1 MKDYY
6 MDHAA
11 TTPLSKD
18 ALEAMMPYLTTDYG
32 NASTVYS
39 YGQRAKAAV
48 ERSRRT
54 IAATIGAKPS
64 EIYFTSGGTESDN
77 WALIGACEAGREQIA
92 KAHRSVENELHG
104 KDSMQLRS
112 SDQTEAL
119 QPQASPTAVD
129 LESQSICNALMK
141 CGHIITDAIEH
152 HAILNTCAYLEKRG
166 FDVTYLPVD
175 REGHVNPDAVMAAI
189 RPDTMLVSIMV
200 ANNEIGT
207 IEPIAEIGARLQK
220 HAEETGQRI
229 LFHTDA
235 VQAYAHIPLD
245 VDELKVDLM
254 SASSHKLNGPKGVGF
269 LYLRRGVKLPSFL
282 HGGEQERGR
291 RAGTENV
298 AGIVGFARAAELACG
313 ANPQPRAASSGMA
326 CETNSQPRTSS
337 SATACETNPQTMTA
351 SSRVDTAITS
361 TAGAHAAASSL
372 DRMAQRIAQ
381 ESAIRDHLIQRLLD
395 EIPYTSLNGDPTHR
409 LPNNVNVCFKYVEG
423 ETLLLLL
430 NEKHIYASAGSAC
443 ASGSLEPS
451 HVLRAIGVAHEDAYG
466 SLRLT
471 IGPETTIAD
480 VDEVVDLMKSIIAQL
495 REQSPLYQAISAHP
509 ST

>member
-11 TTPLSKD
+11 TTPLSKE
-18 ALEAMMPYLTTDYG
+18 ALEAMMPYLTTEYG
-32 NASTVYS
+32 NASTVYT
-39 YGQRAKAAV
+39 YGQRAKAAI

-54 IAATIGAKPS
+54 IAITIGAKPS

-77 WALIGACEAGREQIA
+77 WALISTCEAGREQLS
-92 KAHRSVENELHG
+92 K
-104 KDSMQLRS
+104 
-112 SDQTEAL
+112 TL
-119 QPQASPTAVD
+119 QPQATAAAVD
-129 LESQSICNALMK
+129 QKYRCSSKASMK
-141 CGHIITDAIEH
+141 CGHIITDSIEH
-152 HAILNTCAYLEKRG
+152 PAILNTMQYLEQQG
-166 FDVTYLPVD
+166 FEVTYLPVD
-175 REGHVNPDAVMAAI
+175 ENGKIRLSDLEAAI
-189 RPDTMLVSIMV
+189 RPDTLLVSIMV

-207 IEPIAEIGARLQK
+207 LEPIAEIGARLQK
-220 HAEETGQRI
+220 HAAETGQRI

-269 LYLRRGVKLPSFL
+269 LYVRRGVKLPSFL

-313 ANPQPRAASSGMA
+313 VN
-326 CETNSQPRTSS
+326 T
-337 SATACETNPQTMTA
+337 
-351 SSRVDTAITS
+351 
-361 TAGAHAAASSL
+361 
-372 DRMAQRIAQ
+372 Q
-381 ESAIRDHLIQRLLD
+381 ESAVRDHLIKRLLD
-395 EIPYTSLNGDPTHR
+395 EIPYTRLNGDPTHR
-409 LPNNVNVCFKYVEG
+409 LPNNVNVCFKYIEG
-423 ETLLLLL
+423 ETLLLFL

-451 HVLRAIGVAHEDAYG
+451 HVLTAIGIPHEDAYG

-471 IGPETTIAD
+471 IGPEMTLED
-480 VDEVVDLMKSIIAQL
+480 VDEVVDLMKPIIACL

-509 ST
+509 S

>member
-11 TTPLSKD
+11 TTPLSKE
-18 ALEAMMPYLTTDYG
+18 ALEAMMPYLTTEYG
-32 NASTVYS
+32 NASTVYT
-39 YGQRAKAAV
+39 YGQRAKAAI

-77 WALIGACEAGREQIA
+77 WALISTCEAGREQLS
-92 KAHRSVENELHG
+92 K
-104 KDSMQLRS
+104 
-112 SDQTEAL
+112 TL
-119 QPQASPTAVD
+119 QPQDTAAAGDQEYRCSSKAS
-129 LESQSICNALMK
+129 MK
-141 CGHIITDAIEH
+141 YGHIITDQIEH

-166 FDVTYLPVD
+166 LDVTYLPVD
-175 REGHVNPDAVMAAI
+175 HEGHVDPDAVMAAI
-189 RPDTMLVSIMV
+189 RPDTLLVSIMV

-207 IEPIAEIGARLQK
+207 LEPVAEIGARLQK
-220 HAEETGQRI
+220 HAAETGQRI

-235 VQAYAHIPLD
+235 VQAYAHIPLN

-254 SASSHKLNGPKGVGF
+254 SASSHKLSGPKGVGF
-269 LYLRRGVKLPSFL
+269 LYVRRGVKLPSFL

-313 ANPQPRAASSGMA
+313 VNPQPV
-326 CETNSQPRTSS
+326 SS
-337 SATACETNPQTMTA
+337 S
-351 SSRVDTAITS
+351 SSTDTAATS
-361 TAGAHAAASSL
+361 TAGAHAAESSL
-372 DRMAQRIAQ
+372 VPMAQRIAQ
-381 ESAIRDHLIQRLLD
+381 ESAVRDHLIKRLLD
-395 EIPYTSLNGDPTHR
+395 EIPYTSLNGDATHR
-409 LPNNVNVCFKYVEG
+409 LPNNVNVCFKYIEG

-430 NEKHIYASAGSAC
+430 SEKHIYASAGSAC

-451 HVLRAIGVAHEDAYG
+451 HVLTAIGIPHEDAYG

-471 IGPETTIAD
+471 IGPETTLED
-480 VDEVVDLMKSIIAQL
+480 VDEVVDLMKPIIAHL
-495 REQSPLYQAISAHP
+495 REQSPQYRNRFITS
-509 ST
+509 

>member
-11 TTPLSKD
+11 TTPLSKE
-18 ALEAMMPYLTTDYG
+18 ALEAMMPYLTTEYG
-32 NASTVYS
+32 NASTVYT
-39 YGQRAKAAV
+39 YGQRAKAAI

-54 IAATIGAKPS
+54 IATTIGAKPS

-77 WALIGACEAGREQIA
+77 WALIGAAEAGREQL
-92 KAHRSVENELHG
+92 SNTL
-104 KDSMQLRS
+104 S
-112 SDQTEAL
+112 SNSQTKIL
-119 QPQASPTAVD
+119 QPQDSAAAVD
-129 LESQSICNALMK
+129 QEYRCSSKASMK
-141 CGHIITDAIEH
+141 CGHIITDQIEH
-152 HAILNTCAYLEKRG
+152 HAILHTCAYLEKRG

-175 REGHVNPDAVMAAI
+175 HEGHVDPDAVMAAI
-189 RPDTMLVSIMV
+189 RPDTLLVSIMV

-207 IEPIAEIGARLQK
+207 LEPIAEIGARLQK
-220 HAEETGQRI
+220 HAAETGQRI

-269 LYLRRGVKLPSFL
+269 LYVRRGVKLPSFL

-313 ANPQPRAASSGMA
+313 VN
-326 CETNSQPRTSS
+326 T
-337 SATACETNPQTMTA
+337 
-351 SSRVDTAITS
+351 
-361 TAGAHAAASSL
+361 
-372 DRMAQRIAQ
+372 Q
-381 ESAIRDHLIQRLLD
+381 ESAVRDHLIKRLLV

-409 LPNNVNVCFKYVEG
+409 LPNNVNVCFKYIEG

-451 HVLRAIGVAHEDAYG
+451 HVLTAIGIPHEDAYG

-480 VDEVVDLMKSIIAQL
+480 VDEVVDLMKPIIACL

-509 ST
+509 S

>member
-11 TTPLSKD
+11 TTPLSKE
-18 ALEAMMPYLTTDYG
+18 ALEAMMPYLTTEYG
-32 NASTVYS
+32 NASTVYT
-39 YGQRAKAAV
+39 YGQRAKAAI

-54 IAATIGAKPS
+54 IATTIGAKPS

-77 WALIGACEAGREQIA
+77 WALISTCEAGREQLS
-92 KAHRSVENELHG
+92 K
-104 KDSMQLRS
+104 
-112 SDQTEAL
+112 TL
-119 QPQASPTAVD
+119 QPQATAAAVD
-129 LESQSICNALMK
+129 QKYRCSSKASMK
-141 CGHIITDAIEH
+141 CGHIITDQIEH
-152 HAILNTCAYLEKRG
+152 HAILHTCAYLEKRG

-175 REGHVNPDAVMAAI
+175 HEGHVDPDAVMAAI
-189 RPDTMLVSIMV
+189 RPDTLLVSIMV

-207 IEPIAEIGARLQK
+207 LEPIAEIGARLQK
-220 HAEETGQRI
+220 HAAETGQRI

-269 LYLRRGVKLPSFL
+269 LYVRRGVKLPSFL
-282 HGGEQERGR
+282 NGGEQERGR

-313 ANPQPRAASSGMA
+313 VN
-326 CETNSQPRTSS
+326 T
-337 SATACETNPQTMTA
+337 
-351 SSRVDTAITS
+351 
-361 TAGAHAAASSL
+361 
-372 DRMAQRIAQ
+372 Q
-381 ESAIRDHLIQRLLD
+381 ESAVRDHLIKRLLD

-409 LPNNVNVCFKYVEG
+409 LPNNVNVCFKYIEG

-451 HVLRAIGVAHEDAYG
+451 HVLTAIGIAHEDAYG

-471 IGPETTIAD
+471 IGPETTLED
-480 VDEVVDLMKSIIAQL
+480 VDEVVDLMKPIIACL

-509 ST
+509 S

>member
-11 TTPLSKD
+11 TTPLSKE
-18 ALEAMMPYLTTDYG
+18 ALEAMMPYLTTEYG
-32 NASTVYS
+32 NASTVYT
-39 YGQRAKAAV
+39 YGQRAKAAI

-77 WALIGACEAGREQIA
+77 WALIGAAEAGREQLS
-92 KAHRSVENELHG
+92 KTL
-104 KDSMQLRS
+104 S
-112 SDQTEAL
+112 SNSQTKIL
-119 QPQASPTAVD
+119 QPQDSAAAVD
-129 LESQSICNALMK
+129 QNYRCSSKASMRV
-141 CGHIITDAIEH
+141 GHIITDTIEH
-152 HAILNTCAYLEKRG
+152 HAILHTCAYLEKRG

-175 REGHVNPDAVMAAI
+175 HEGHVDPDAVMAAI
-189 RPDTMLVSIMV
+189 RPDTLLVSIMV

-220 HAEETGQRI
+220 HAAETGQRI

-269 LYLRRGVKLPSFL
+269 LYVRRGVKLPSFL

-313 ANPQPRAASSGMA
+313 VN
-326 CETNSQPRTSS
+326 T
-337 SATACETNPQTMTA
+337 
-351 SSRVDTAITS
+351 
-361 TAGAHAAASSL
+361 
-372 DRMAQRIAQ
+372 Q
-381 ESAIRDHLIQRLLD
+381 ESAVRDHLIKRLLV

-409 LPNNVNVCFKYVEG
+409 LPNNVNVCFKYIEG

-451 HVLRAIGVAHEDAYG
+451 HVLTAIGIAHEDAYG

-471 IGPETTIAD
+471 IGPETTLED
-480 VDEVVDLMKSIIAQL
+480 VDEVVDLMKPIIACL

-509 ST
+509 S

>member
-18 ALEAMMPYLTTDYG
+18 ALEAMMPYLTTEYG
-32 NASTVYS
+32 NASTVYT
-39 YGQRAKAAV
+39 YGQRTKAAV

-77 WALIGACEAGREQIA
+77 WALIGAAEAGREQLS
-92 KAHRSVENELHG
+92 KTL
-104 KDSMQLRS
+104 S
-112 SDQTEAL
+112 SHSQTKIL
-119 QPQASPTAVD
+119 QPQDSAAAVD
-129 LESQSICNALMK
+129 QNYRCSSKASMRV
-141 CGHIITDAIEH
+141 GHIITDTIEH
-152 HAILNTCAYLEKRG
+152 HAILHTCAYLEKRG

-175 REGHVNPDAVMAAI
+175 HEGHVDPDAVMAAI
-189 RPDTMLVSIMV
+189 RPDTLLVSIMV

-207 IEPIAEIGARLQK
+207 LEPIAEIGARLQN
-220 HAEETGQRI
+220 HAAETGQRI

-269 LYLRRGVKLPSFL
+269 LYVRRGVKLPSFL

-313 ANPQPRAASSGMA
+313 VNTQVPALTCGVKPQPM
-326 CETNSQPRTSS
+326 
-337 SATACETNPQTMTA
+337 
-351 SSRVDTAITS
+351 TS
-361 TAGAHAAASSL
+361 TSDTDTDTTSTTSAHAAASSI

-381 ESAIRDHLIQRLLD
+381 ESAVRDHLIKRLLD

-409 LPNNVNVCFKYVEG
+409 LPNNVNVCFKYIEG

-451 HVLRAIGVAHEDAYG
+451 HVLTAIGIPHEDAYG

-480 VDEVVDLMKSIIAQL
+480 VDEVVDLMKPIIACL

-509 ST
+509 S

>member
-1 MKDYY
+1 
-6 MDHAA
+6 
-11 TTPLSKD
+11 
-18 ALEAMMPYLTTDYG
+18 MPYLTTEYG
-32 NASTVYS
+32 NASTVYT
-39 YGQRAKAAV
+39 YGQRAKAAI

-54 IAATIGAKPS
+54 IATTIGAKPS

-77 WALIGACEAGREQIA
+77 WALISTCEAGREQLS
-92 KAHRSVENELHG
+92 K
-104 KDSMQLRS
+104 
-112 SDQTEAL
+112 TL
-119 QPQASPTAVD
+119 QPQATAAAVD
-129 LESQSICNALMK
+129 QKYRCSSKASMK
-141 CGHIITDAIEH
+141 CGHIITDQIEH
-152 HAILNTCAYLEKRG
+152 HAILHTCAYLEKRG

-175 REGHVNPDAVMAAI
+175 HEGHVDPDAVMAAI
-189 RPDTMLVSIMV
+189 RPDTLLVSIMV

-207 IEPIAEIGARLQK
+207 LEPIAEIGARLQN
-220 HAEETGQRI
+220 HAAETGQRI

-269 LYLRRGVKLPSFL
+269 LYVRRGVKLPSFL

-313 ANPQPRAASSGMA
+313 VN
-326 CETNSQPRTSS
+326 T
-337 SATACETNPQTMTA
+337 
-351 SSRVDTAITS
+351 
-361 TAGAHAAASSL
+361 
-372 DRMAQRIAQ
+372 Q
-381 ESAIRDHLIQRLLD
+381 ESAVRDHLIKRLLD

-409 LPNNVNVCFKYVEG
+409 LPNNVNVCFKYIEG

-451 HVLRAIGVAHEDAYG
+451 HVLTAIGIPHEDAYG

-480 VDEVVDLMKSIIAQL
+480 VDDVVDLMKPIIAQL

-509 ST
+509 S

>member
-11 TTPLSKD
+11 TTPLSKE
-18 ALEAMMPYLTTDYG
+18 ALEAMMPYLTTEYG
-32 NASTVYS
+32 NASTVYT
-39 YGQRAKAAV
+39 YGQRAKAAI

-54 IAATIGAKPS
+54 IATTIGAKPS

-77 WALIGACEAGREQIA
+77 WALISTCEAGREQLS
-92 KAHRSVENELHG
+92 K
-104 KDSMQLRS
+104 
-112 SDQTEAL
+112 TL
-119 QPQASPTAVD
+119 QPQATAAAVD
-129 LESQSICNALMK
+129 QKYRCSSKALMK
-141 CGHIITDAIEH
+141 CGHIITDQIEH
-152 HAILNTCAYLEKRG
+152 HAILHTCAYLEKRG

-175 REGHVNPDAVMAAI
+175 HEGHVDPDAVMAAI
-189 RPDTMLVSIMV
+189 RPDTLLVSIMV

-207 IEPIAEIGARLQK
+207 LEPIAEIGARLQK
-220 HAEETGQRI
+220 HAAETGQRI

-269 LYLRRGVKLPSFL
+269 LYVRRGVKLPSFL
-282 HGGEQERGR
+282 NGGEQERGR

-313 ANPQPRAASSGMA
+313 VN
-326 CETNSQPRTSS
+326 T
-337 SATACETNPQTMTA
+337 
-351 SSRVDTAITS
+351 
-361 TAGAHAAASSL
+361 
-372 DRMAQRIAQ
+372 Q
-381 ESAIRDHLIQRLLD
+381 ESAVRDHLIKRLLD

-409 LPNNVNVCFKYVEG
+409 LPNNVNVCFKYIEG

-451 HVLRAIGVAHEDAYG
+451 HVLTAIGIAHEDAYG

-471 IGPETTIAD
+471 IGPETTLED
-480 VDEVVDLMKSIIAQL
+480 VDEVVDLMKPIIACL

-509 ST
+509 S

>member
-48 ERSRRT
+48 ERSRRA

-77 WALIGACEAGREQIA
+77 WALIGAAEAGREQLHQIIKTHA
-92 KAHRSVENELHG
+92 DRALISSAMSSTVET
-104 KDSMQLRS
+104 S
-112 SDQTEAL
+112 SPQTVISK
-119 QPQASPTAVD
+119 SP
-129 LESQSICNALMK
+129 
-141 CGHIITDAIEH
+141 CGHIITDQIEH

-175 REGHVNPDAVMAAI
+175 REGHVDPDAVMAAI
-189 RPDTMLVSIMV
+189 RPDTLLVSIMV

-245 VDELKVDLM
+245 VDELRVDLM
-254 SASSHKLNGPKGVGF
+254 SASSHKLNGPKGIGF
-269 LYLRRGVKLPSFL
+269 LYVRRGVKLPSFL

-313 ANPQPRAASSGMA
+313 TDPQPIASISDADTAATSTARATELACSTNLQPMSPSSG
-326 CETNSQPRTSS
+326 TG
-337 SATACETNPQTMTA
+337 TAVP
-351 SSRVDTAITS
+351 S
-361 TAGAHAAASSL
+361 TAGAPSVESYL

-381 ESAIRDHLIQRLLD
+381 ESAVRDHLIQRLLD

-409 LPNNVNVCFKYVEG
+409 LPNNVNVCFKYIEG

-480 VDEVVDLMKSIIAQL
+480 VDEVVDLMKPIIAQL
-495 REQSPLYQAISAHP
+495 REQSPLYP
-509 ST
+509 SSK

>member
-32 NASTVYS
+32 NASTVYT

-77 WALIGACEAGREQIA
+77 WALIGAAEAGKR
-92 KAHRSVENELHG
+92 
-104 KDSMQLRS
+104 
-112 SDQTEAL
+112 
-119 QPQASPTAVD
+119 
-129 LESQSICNALMK
+129 
-141 CGHIITDAIEH
+141 GHIITDSIEH

-175 REGHVNPDAVMAAI
+175 REGHVDPDAVMAAI
-189 RPDTMLVSIMV
+189 RPDTLLVSIMV

-254 SASSHKLNGPKGVGF
+254 SASSHKLSGPKGVGF

-313 ANPQPRAASSGMA
+313 ANPQPMSSSSG
-326 CETNSQPRTSS
+326 T
-337 SATACETNPQTMTA
+337 
-351 SSRVDTAITS
+351 DTAVTS
-361 TAGAHAAASSL
+361 TAGAHAAESSL
-372 DRMAQRIAQ
+372 APMAQRIAQ
-381 ESAIRDHLIQRLLD
+381 ESVVRDHLIRRLLD

-409 LPNNVNVCFKYVEG
+409 LPNNVNVCFKYIEG

-480 VDEVVDLMKSIIAQL
+480 VNEVVDLMKPIIAQL
-495 REQSPLYQAISAHP
+495 RDQSPLYQAISAHP

>member
-11 TTPLSKD
+11 TTPLSKE
-18 ALEAMMPYLTTDYG
+18 ALEAMMPYLTTYYG
-32 NASTVYS
+32 NASTVYT
-39 YGQRAKAAV
+39 YGQRAKAAI
-48 ERSRRT
+48 ERSRRA

-77 WALIGACEAGREQIA
+77 WALISTCEAGREHLS
-92 KAHRSVENELHG
+92 K
-104 KDSMQLRS
+104 
-112 SDQTEAL
+112 TL
-119 QPQASPTAVD
+119 QPQDTAAAVD
-129 LESQSICNALMK
+129 QEYRCSSKASMK
-141 CGHIITDAIEH
+141 CGHIITDQIEH

-175 REGHVNPDAVMAAI
+175 HEGHVDPDAVMAAI
-189 RPDTMLVSIMV
+189 RPDTLLVSIMV

-207 IEPIAEIGARLQK
+207 LEPIVEIGARLQK
-220 HAEETGQRI
+220 HAAETGQRI

-254 SASSHKLNGPKGVGF
+254 SASSHKLSGPKGVGF
-269 LYLRRGVKLPSFL
+269 LYVRRGVKLPSFL

-313 ANPQPRAASSGMA
+313 ANTQPMSS
-326 CETNSQPRTSS
+326 
-337 SATACETNPQTMTA
+337 TAGT
-351 SSRVDTAITS
+351 DTAATS
-361 TAGAHAAASSL
+361 TAGAHAAVSSI

-381 ESAIRDHLIQRLLD
+381 ESAVRDHLIQRLLD
-395 EIPYTSLNGDPTHR
+395 EIPYTSLNGDPTKR
-409 LPNNVNVCFKYVEG
+409 LPNNVNVCFKYIEG

-430 NEKHIYASAGSAC
+430 SEKHIYASAGSAC
-443 ASGSLEPS
+443 ASGSLAPS
-451 HVLRAIGVAHEDAYG
+451 HVLTAIGIPHEDAYG

-480 VDEVVDLMKSIIAQL
+480 VDEVVGLMKPIIAHL
-495 REQSPLYQAISAHP
+495 REQSPLYQKCVSIL
-509 ST
+509 

>member
-11 TTPLSKD
+11 TTPLSKY

-32 NASTVYS
+32 NASTVYT

-77 WALIGACEAGREQIA
+77 WALIGAAEAGREQLHQIA
-92 KAHRSVENELHG
+92 QAHADRALISSTMSSTVET
-104 KDSMQLRS
+104 S
-112 SDQTEAL
+112 SPQTVIL
-119 QPQASPTAVD
+119 KSP
-129 LESQSICNALMK
+129 

-152 HAILNTCAYLEKRG
+152 HAVLNTCAYLEKRG

-175 REGHVNPDAVMAAI
+175 HEGHVDPDAVMAAI
-189 RPDTMLVSIMV
+189 RPDTLLVSIMV

-282 HGGEQERGR
+282 NGGEQERGR

-298 AGIVGFARAAELACG
+298 AGIVGFARAAELACDV
-313 ANPQPRAASSGMA
+313 NPQPMSPSSG
-326 CETNSQPRTSS
+326 T
-337 SATACETNPQTMTA
+337 
-351 SSRVDTAITS
+351 DTDANS
-361 TAGAHAAASSL
+361 TAVAHAPESSI

-381 ESAIRDHLIQRLLD
+381 ETAVRDHLIQHLLD

-409 LPNNVNVCFKYVEG
+409 LSNNVNVCFKYVEG

-471 IGPETTIAD
+471 IGPETTLED
-480 VDEVVDLMKSIIAQL
+480 VDEVVDLMKPIIAHL
-495 REQSPLYQAISAHP
+495 REQSPLYKNQSAIS
-509 ST
+509 S

>member
-11 TTPLSKD
+11 TTPLSKE
-18 ALEAMMPYLTTDYG
+18 ALEAMMPYLTTEYG
-32 NASTVYS
+32 NASTVYT
-39 YGQRAKAAV
+39 YGQRAKAAI

-64 EIYFTSGGTESDN
+64 EIHFTSGGTESDN
-77 WALIGACEAGREQIA
+77 WALISTCEAGREQLS
-92 KAHRSVENELHG
+92 K
-104 KDSMQLRS
+104 
-112 SDQTEAL
+112 TL
-119 QPQASPTAVD
+119 QPQDTAAAVD
-129 LESQSICNALMK
+129 QEYRCSSKASMK
-141 CGHIITDAIEH
+141 CGHIITDQIEH
-152 HAILNTCAYLEKRG
+152 HAILHTCAYLEKRG

-175 REGHVNPDAVMAAI
+175 HEGHVDPDAVMAAI
-189 RPDTMLVSIMV
+189 RPDTLLVSIMV

-207 IEPIAEIGARLQK
+207 LEPIAEIGARLQK
-220 HAEETGQRI
+220 HAAETGQRI

-254 SASSHKLNGPKGVGF
+254 SASSHKLSGPKGVGF
-269 LYLRRGVKLPSFL
+269 LYVRRGVKLPSFL

-313 ANPQPRAASSGMA
+313 VNPQPV
-326 CETNSQPRTSS
+326 SS
-337 SATACETNPQTMTA
+337 S
-351 SSRVDTAITS
+351 SSTDTAATS
-361 TAGAHAAASSL
+361 TAGAHAAESSL
-372 DRMAQRIAQ
+372 VPMAQRIAQ
-381 ESAIRDHLIQRLLD
+381 ESAVRDHLIKRLLD
-395 EIPYTSLNGDPTHR
+395 EIPYTSLNGDATHR
-409 LPNNVNVCFKYVEG
+409 LPNNVNVCFKYIEG

-430 NEKHIYASAGSAC
+430 SEKHIYASAGSAC

-451 HVLRAIGVAHEDAYG
+451 HVLTAIGIPHEDAYG

-471 IGPETTIAD
+471 IGPETTLED
-480 VDEVVDLMKSIIAQL
+480 VDEVVDLMKPIIAHL
-495 REQSPLYQAISAHP
+495 REPSPQYRNRFITS
-509 ST
+509 

>member
-11 TTPLSKD
+11 TTPLSKE
-18 ALEAMMPYLTTDYG
+18 ALEAMMPYLTTEYG
-32 NASTVYS
+32 NASTVYT
-39 YGQRAKAAV
+39 YGQRAKAAI

-54 IAATIGAKPS
+54 IATTIGAKPS

-77 WALIGACEAGREQIA
+77 WALISTCEAGREQLS
-92 KAHRSVENELHG
+92 K
-104 KDSMQLRS
+104 
-112 SDQTEAL
+112 TL
-119 QPQASPTAVD
+119 QPQATAAAVD
-129 LESQSICNALMK
+129 QKYRCSSKALMK
-141 CGHIITDAIEH
+141 CGHIITDQIEH
-152 HAILNTCAYLEKRG
+152 HAILHTCAYLEKRG

-175 REGHVNPDAVMAAI
+175 HEGHVDPDAVMAAI
-189 RPDTMLVSIMV
+189 RPDTLLVSIMV

-207 IEPIAEIGARLQK
+207 LEPIAEIGARLQN
-220 HAEETGQRI
+220 HAAETGQRI

-269 LYLRRGVKLPSFL
+269 LYVRRGVKLPSFL

-313 ANPQPRAASSGMA
+313 VN
-326 CETNSQPRTSS
+326 T
-337 SATACETNPQTMTA
+337 
-351 SSRVDTAITS
+351 
-361 TAGAHAAASSL
+361 
-372 DRMAQRIAQ
+372 Q
-381 ESAIRDHLIQRLLD
+381 ESAVRDHLIKRLLD

-409 LPNNVNVCFKYVEG
+409 LPNNVNVCFKYIEG

-451 HVLRAIGVAHEDAYG
+451 HVLTAIGIPHEDAYG

-471 IGPETTIAD
+471 IGPEMTLED
-480 VDEVVDLMKSIIAQL
+480 VDEVVDLMKPIIACL

-509 ST
+509 S

>member
-18 ALEAMMPYLTTDYG
+18 ALESMMPYLTTDYG
-32 NASTVYS
+32 NASTVYT

-77 WALIGACEAGREQIA
+77 WALIGTAEAG
-92 KAHRSVENELHG
+92 LH
-104 KDSMQLRS
+104 
-112 SDQTEAL
+112 
-119 QPQASPTAVD
+119 
-129 LESQSICNALMK
+129 
-141 CGHIITDAIEH
+141 GHIITDQIEH
-152 HAILNTCAYLEKRG
+152 HAVLNTCAYLEKRG

-175 REGHVNPDAVMAAI
+175 QEGHVDSEAVMAAI
-189 RPDTMLVSIMV
+189 RPDTLLVSIMV

-235 VQAYAHIPLD
+235 VQAYAHIPLN

-313 ANPQPRAASSGMA
+313 TNPQPM
-326 CETNSQPRTSS
+326 NST
-337 SATACETNPQTMTA
+337 TGT
-351 SSRVDTAITS
+351 DTAATS
-361 TAGAHAAASSL
+361 KGGVQAAESSL
-372 DRMAQRIAQ
+372 DRMVQRIAQ
-381 ESAIRDHLIQRLLD
+381 ETAVRDHLIQRLLD

-409 LPNNVNVCFKYVEG
+409 LPNNVNVCFKYIEG

-451 HVLRAIGVAHEDAYG
+451 HVLTAIGIPHEDAYG

-480 VDEVVDLMKSIIAQL
+480 VDEVVDLMKPIIAQL
-495 REQSPLYQAISAHP
+495 REQSPMYKNQSAIS
-509 ST
+509 S

>member
-11 TTPLSKD
+11 TTPLSKE
-18 ALEAMMPYLTTDYG
+18 ALEAMMPYLTTEYG
-32 NASTVYS
+32 NASTVYT
-39 YGQRAKAAV
+39 YGQRAKAAI

-77 WALIGACEAGREQIA
+77 WALISTCEAGREQLS
-92 KAHRSVENELHG
+92 K
-104 KDSMQLRS
+104 
-112 SDQTEAL
+112 TL
-119 QPQASPTAVD
+119 QPQDTAAAVD
-129 LESQSICNALMK
+129 QEYRCNSKASMK
-141 CGHIITDAIEH
+141 CGHIITDQIEH
-152 HAILNTCAYLEKRG
+152 HAILHTCAYLEKRS

-175 REGHVNPDAVMAAI
+175 HEGHVDPDAVMAAI
-189 RPDTMLVSIMV
+189 RPDTLLVSIMV

-207 IEPIAEIGARLQK
+207 LEPIAEIGARLQK

-254 SASSHKLNGPKGVGF
+254 SASSHKLSGPKGIGF
-269 LYLRRGVKLPSFL
+269 LYVRRGVKLPSFL

-313 ANPQPRAASSGMA
+313 VNTQVPAPTCGANPQPM
-326 CETNSQPRTSS
+326 TSTS
-337 SATACETNPQTMTA
+337 
-351 SSRVDTAITS
+351 DTDTDTTS
-361 TAGAHAAASSL
+361 TAGAHAAESSL
-372 DRMAQRIAQ
+372 VPMAQRIAH
-381 ESAIRDHLIQRLLD
+381 ESAVRDHLIKRLLD

-409 LPNNVNVCFKYVEG
+409 LPNNVNVCFKYIEG

-451 HVLRAIGVAHEDAYG
+451 HVLTAIGIPHEDAYG

-471 IGPETTIAD
+471 IGPETTLED
-480 VDEVVDLMKSIIAQL
+480 VDEVVDLMKPIIAHL
-495 REQSPLYQAISAHP
+495 RETSPQYRNRFITS
-509 ST
+509 

>member
-11 TTPLSKD
+11 TTPLSKA
-18 ALEAMMPYLTTDYG
+18 ALEAMMQYLTTDYG

-54 IAATIGAKPS
+54 IAATIGAKPF

-77 WALIGACEAGREQIA
+77 WALIGAAEAGREQLHQITQTHADRALIA
-92 KAHRSVENELHG
+92 SAMSSTVET
-104 KDSMQLRS
+104 S
-112 SDQTEAL
+112 SPQTVISK
-119 QPQASPTAVD
+119 SP
-129 LESQSICNALMK
+129 
-141 CGHIITDAIEH
+141 CGHIITDTIEH
-152 HAILNTCAYLEKRG
+152 HAVLNTCAYLEKRG

-175 REGHVNPDAVMAAI
+175 HEGHVDPDAVMAAI
-189 RPDTMLVSIMV
+189 RPDTLLVSIMV

-269 LYLRRGVKLPSFL
+269 LYVRRGVKLPSFL

-313 ANPQPRAASSGMA
+313 VLDTRIPS
-326 CETNSQPRTSS
+326 ET
-337 SATACETNPQTMTA
+337 
-351 SSRVDTAITS
+351 
-361 TAGAHAAASSL
+361 
-372 DRMAQRIAQ
+372 
-381 ESAIRDHLIQRLLD
+381 AIRDHLIQRLLD
-395 EIPYTSLNGDPTHR
+395 EIPYTSLNGNPTHR
-409 LPNNVNVCFKYVEG
+409 LPNNVNVCFKYIEG

-451 HVLRAIGVAHEDAYG
+451 HVLHAIGVAHEDAYG

-480 VDEVVDLMKSIIAQL
+480 VDEVVDLMKPIIAQL

-509 ST
+509 S

>member
-18 ALEAMMPYLTTDYG
+18 ALEAMMPYLTTEYG
-32 NASTVYS
+32 NASTVYT

-77 WALIGACEAGREQIA
+77 WALIGAAEAGREQLSKTLSPNSQTKI
-92 KAHRSVENELHG
+92 LQTQ
-104 KDSMQLRS
+104 DS
-112 SDQTEAL
+112 A
-119 QPQASPTAVD
+119 AAVD
-129 LESQSICNALMK
+129 QNYRCSSKASMRV
-141 CGHIITDAIEH
+141 GHIITDTIEH
-152 HAILNTCAYLEKRG
+152 HAVLNTCAYLEKRG

-175 REGHVNPDAVMAAI
+175 HEGHVDPDAVMAAI
-189 RPDTMLVSIMV
+189 RPDTLLVSIMV

-245 VDELKVDLM
+245 VEELKVDLM

-282 HGGEQERGR
+282 HGGEQERGH

-313 ANPQPRAASSGMA
+313 VNTQVPALTCGVKPQPM
-326 CETNSQPRTSS
+326 TSTS
-337 SATACETNPQTMTA
+337 DT
-351 SSRVDTAITS
+351 DTAATS
-361 TAGAHAAASSL
+361 TAGAHAAASSI

-381 ESAIRDHLIQRLLD
+381 ESAVRDHLIKRLLD

-409 LPNNVNVCFKYVEG
+409 LPNNVNVCFKYIEG

-451 HVLRAIGVAHEDAYG
+451 HVLTAIGIAHEDAYG

-480 VDEVVDLMKSIIAQL
+480 VDEVVDLMKPIIAQL

-509 ST
+509 S

>member
-11 TTPLSKD
+11 TTPLSKE
-18 ALEAMMPYLTTDYG
+18 ALEAMMPYLTTEYG
-32 NASTVYS
+32 NASTVYT
-39 YGQRAKAAV
+39 YGQRAKAAI

-54 IAATIGAKPS
+54 IATTIGAKPS

-77 WALIGACEAGREQIA
+77 WALISTCEAGREQLS
-92 KAHRSVENELHG
+92 K
-104 KDSMQLRS
+104 
-112 SDQTEAL
+112 TL
-119 QPQASPTAVD
+119 QPQATATAVD
-129 LESQSICNALMK
+129 QKYRCSSKALMK
-141 CGHIITDAIEH
+141 CGHIITDQIEH
-152 HAILNTCAYLEKRG
+152 HAILHTCAYLEKRG

-175 REGHVNPDAVMAAI
+175 HEGHVDPDAVMAAT
-189 RPDTMLVSIMV
+189 RPDTLLVSIMV

-207 IEPIAEIGARLQK
+207 LEPIAEIGARLQK
-220 HAEETGQRI
+220 HAAETGQRI

-269 LYLRRGVKLPSFL
+269 LYVRRGVKLPSFL

-313 ANPQPRAASSGMA
+313 VN
-326 CETNSQPRTSS
+326 T
-337 SATACETNPQTMTA
+337 
-351 SSRVDTAITS
+351 
-361 TAGAHAAASSL
+361 
-372 DRMAQRIAQ
+372 Q
-381 ESAIRDHLIQRLLD
+381 ESAVRDHLIKRLLN

-409 LPNNVNVCFKYVEG
+409 LPNNVNVCFKYIEG

-451 HVLRAIGVAHEDAYG
+451 HVLTAIGIAHEDAYG

-471 IGPETTIAD
+471 IGPETTLED
-480 VDEVVDLMKSIIAQL
+480 VDEVVDLMKPIIACL

-509 ST
+509 S

>member
-11 TTPLSKD
+11 TTPLSKE
-18 ALEAMMPYLTTDYG
+18 ALEAMMPYLTTEYG
-32 NASTVYS
+32 NASTVYT
-39 YGQRAKAAV
+39 YGQRAKAAI
-48 ERSRRT
+48 ERSRST
-54 IAATIGAKPS
+54 IATTIGAKPS

-77 WALIGACEAGREQIA
+77 WALISTCEAGREQLS
-92 KAHRSVENELHG
+92 K
-104 KDSMQLRS
+104 
-112 SDQTEAL
+112 TL
-119 QPQASPTAVD
+119 QPQATAAAVD
-129 LESQSICNALMK
+129 QKYRCSSKASMK
-141 CGHIITDAIEH
+141 CGHIITDQIEH
-152 HAILNTCAYLEKRG
+152 HAILHTCAYLEKRG

-175 REGHVNPDAVMAAI
+175 HEGHVDPDAVMAAI
-189 RPDTMLVSIMV
+189 RPDTLLVSIMV

-207 IEPIAEIGARLQK
+207 LEPIAEIGARLQN
-220 HAEETGQRI
+220 HAAETGQRI

-269 LYLRRGVKLPSFL
+269 LYVRRGVKLPSFL

-313 ANPQPRAASSGMA
+313 VN
-326 CETNSQPRTSS
+326 T
-337 SATACETNPQTMTA
+337 
-351 SSRVDTAITS
+351 
-361 TAGAHAAASSL
+361 
-372 DRMAQRIAQ
+372 Q
-381 ESAIRDHLIQRLLD
+381 ESAVRDHLIKRLLV

-409 LPNNVNVCFKYVEG
+409 LPNNVNVCFKYIEG

-451 HVLRAIGVAHEDAYG
+451 HVLTAIGIPHEDAYG

-471 IGPETTIAD
+471 IGPETTLED
-480 VDEVVDLMKSIIAQL
+480 VDEVVDLMKPIIACL

-509 ST
+509 S

>member
-11 TTPLSKD
+11 TTPLSKE
-18 ALEAMMPYLTTDYG
+18 ALEAMMPYLTTEYG
-32 NASTVYS
+32 NASTVYT
-39 YGQRAKAAV
+39 YGQRAKAAI

-54 IAATIGAKPS
+54 IATTIGAKPS

-77 WALIGACEAGREQIA
+77 WALISTCEAGREQLS
-92 KAHRSVENELHG
+92 K
-104 KDSMQLRS
+104 
-112 SDQTEAL
+112 TL
-119 QPQASPTAVD
+119 QPQATAAAVD
-129 LESQSICNALMK
+129 QKYRCSSKASMK
-141 CGHIITDAIEH
+141 CGHIITDQIEH
-152 HAILNTCAYLEKRG
+152 HAILHTCAYLEKRG

-175 REGHVNPDAVMAAI
+175 HEGHVDPDAVMAAI
-189 RPDTMLVSIMV
+189 RPDTLLVSIMV

-207 IEPIAEIGARLQK
+207 LEPIAEIGARLQK
-220 HAEETGQRI
+220 HAAETGQRI

-269 LYLRRGVKLPSFL
+269 LYVRRGVKLPSFL

-313 ANPQPRAASSGMA
+313 VN
-326 CETNSQPRTSS
+326 T
-337 SATACETNPQTMTA
+337 
-351 SSRVDTAITS
+351 
-361 TAGAHAAASSL
+361 
-372 DRMAQRIAQ
+372 Q
-381 ESAIRDHLIQRLLD
+381 ESAVRDHLIKRLLD

-409 LPNNVNVCFKYVEG
+409 LPNNVNVCFKYIEG

-451 HVLRAIGVAHEDAYG
+451 HVLTAIGIPHEDAYG

-471 IGPETTIAD
+471 IGPEMTLED
-480 VDEVVDLMKSIIAQL
+480 VDEVVDLMKPIIAHL
-495 REQSPLYQAISAHP
+495 RETSPQYRNRFITS
-509 ST
+509 

>member
-18 ALEAMMPYLTTDYG
+18 ALEAMMPYLTTEYG
-32 NASTVYS
+32 NASTVYT
-39 YGQRAKAAV
+39 YGQRTKAAV

-77 WALIGACEAGREQIA
+77 WALIGAAEAGREQLS
-92 KAHRSVENELHG
+92 KTL
-104 KDSMQLRS
+104 S
-112 SDQTEAL
+112 SHSQTKIL
-119 QPQASPTAVD
+119 QPQDSAAAVD
-129 LESQSICNALMK
+129 QNYRCSSKASMRV
-141 CGHIITDAIEH
+141 GHIITDTIEH
-152 HAILNTCAYLEKRG
+152 HAILHTCAYLEKRG

-175 REGHVNPDAVMAAI
+175 HEGHVDPDAVMAAI
-189 RPDTMLVSIMV
+189 RPDTLLVSIMV

-207 IEPIAEIGARLQK
+207 LEPIAEIGARLQK
-220 HAEETGQRI
+220 HAAETGQRI

-254 SASSHKLNGPKGVGF
+254 SASSHKLSGPKGVGF

-313 ANPQPRAASSGMA
+313 VNTQVPALTCGVKPQPM
-326 CETNSQPRTSS
+326 
-337 SATACETNPQTMTA
+337 
-351 SSRVDTAITS
+351 TS
-361 TAGAHAAASSL
+361 TSDTDTDTTSTTSAHAAASSI

-381 ESAIRDHLIQRLLD
+381 ESAVRDHLIKRLLD

-409 LPNNVNVCFKYVEG
+409 LPNNVNVCFKYIEG

-451 HVLRAIGVAHEDAYG
+451 HVLTAIGIAHEDAYG

-471 IGPETTIAD
+471 IGPETTLED
-480 VDEVVDLMKSIIAQL
+480 VDEVVDLMKPIIACL

-509 ST
+509 S

>member
-11 TTPLSKD
+11 TTPLSKE
-18 ALEAMMPYLTTDYG
+18 ALEAMMPYLTTEYG
-32 NASTVYS
+32 NASTVYT
-39 YGQRAKAAV
+39 YGQRAKAAI
-48 ERSRRT
+48 ERSRRA

-77 WALIGACEAGREQIA
+77 WALISTCEAGREQLS
-92 KAHRSVENELHG
+92 K
-104 KDSMQLRS
+104 
-112 SDQTEAL
+112 TL
-119 QPQASPTAVD
+119 QPQDTAAAVD
-129 LESQSICNALMK
+129 QEYRCSSKASMK
-141 CGHIITDAIEH
+141 CGHIITDQIEH

-175 REGHVNPDAVMAAI
+175 HEGHVDPDAVMAAI
-189 RPDTMLVSIMV
+189 RPDTLLVSIMV

-207 IEPIAEIGARLQK
+207 LEPIVEIGARLQK
-220 HAEETGQRI
+220 HAAETGQRI

-254 SASSHKLNGPKGVGF
+254 SASSHKLSGPKGVGF

-282 HGGEQERGR
+282 HGGEQERGH

-313 ANPQPRAASSGMA
+313 VN
-326 CETNSQPRTSS
+326 T
-337 SATACETNPQTMTA
+337 
-351 SSRVDTAITS
+351 
-361 TAGAHAAASSL
+361 
-372 DRMAQRIAQ
+372 Q
-381 ESAIRDHLIQRLLD
+381 ESAVRDHLIKRLLD

-409 LPNNVNVCFKYVEG
+409 LPNNVNVCFKYIEG

-451 HVLRAIGVAHEDAYG
+451 HVLTAIGIPHEDAYG

-480 VDEVVDLMKSIIAQL
+480 VDEVVDLMKPIIAHL
-495 REQSPLYQAISAHP
+495 RETSPQYRNRFITS
-509 ST
+509 

>member
-11 TTPLSKD
+11 TTPLSKE
-18 ALEAMMPYLTTDYG
+18 ALEAMMPYLTTEYG
-32 NASTVYS
+32 NASTVYT
-39 YGQRAKAAV
+39 YGQRAKAAI

-54 IAATIGAKPS
+54 IATTIGAKPS

-77 WALIGACEAGREQIA
+77 WALISTCEAGREQLS
-92 KAHRSVENELHG
+92 K
-104 KDSMQLRS
+104 
-112 SDQTEAL
+112 TL
-119 QPQASPTAVD
+119 QPQATAAAVD
-129 LESQSICNALMK
+129 QKYRCSSKASMK
-141 CGHIITDAIEH
+141 CGHIITDQIEH
-152 HAILNTCAYLEKRG
+152 HAILHTCAYLEKRG

-175 REGHVNPDAVMAAI
+175 HEGHVDPDAVMAAI
-189 RPDTMLVSIMV
+189 RPDTLLVSIMV

-207 IEPIAEIGARLQK
+207 LEPIAEIGARLQK
-220 HAEETGQRI
+220 HAAETGQRI

-269 LYLRRGVKLPSFL
+269 LYVRRGVKLPSFL

-298 AGIVGFARAAELACG
+298 AGIVCFARAAELACG
-313 ANPQPRAASSGMA
+313 VN
-326 CETNSQPRTSS
+326 T
-337 SATACETNPQTMTA
+337 
-351 SSRVDTAITS
+351 
-361 TAGAHAAASSL
+361 
-372 DRMAQRIAQ
+372 Q
-381 ESAIRDHLIQRLLD
+381 ESAVRDHLIQRLLD

-409 LPNNVNVCFKYVEG
+409 LPNNVNVCFKYIEG

-451 HVLRAIGVAHEDAYG
+451 HVLTAIGIPHEDAYG

-480 VDEVVDLMKSIIAQL
+480 VDDVVDLMKPIIAQL

-509 ST
+509 S

>member
-1 MKDYY
+1 

-11 TTPLSKD
+11 TTPLSKE
-18 ALEAMMPYLTTDYG
+18 ALEAMMPYLTTEYG
-32 NASTVYS
+32 NASTVYT
-39 YGQRAKAAV
+39 YGQRAKAAI

-54 IAATIGAKPS
+54 IATTIGAKPS

-77 WALIGACEAGREQIA
+77 WALIGAAEAGREQL
-92 KAHRSVENELHG
+92 SNTL
-104 KDSMQLRS
+104 S
-112 SDQTEAL
+112 SNSQTKIL
-119 QPQASPTAVD
+119 QPQATAAAVD
-129 LESQSICNALMK
+129 QKYRCSSKASMK
-141 CGHIITDAIEH
+141 CGHIITDQIEH
-152 HAILNTCAYLEKRG
+152 HAILHTCAYLEKRG

-175 REGHVNPDAVMAAI
+175 HEGHVDPDAVMAAI
-189 RPDTMLVSIMV
+189 RPDTLLVSIMV

-207 IEPIAEIGARLQK
+207 LEPIAEIGARLQK
-220 HAEETGQRI
+220 HAAETGQRI

-269 LYLRRGVKLPSFL
+269 LYVRRGVKLPSFL

-313 ANPQPRAASSGMA
+313 VN
-326 CETNSQPRTSS
+326 T
-337 SATACETNPQTMTA
+337 
-351 SSRVDTAITS
+351 
-361 TAGAHAAASSL
+361 
-372 DRMAQRIAQ
+372 Q
-381 ESAIRDHLIQRLLD
+381 ESAVRDHLIKRLLD

-409 LPNNVNVCFKYVEG
+409 LPNNVNVCFKYIEG

-451 HVLRAIGVAHEDAYG
+451 HVLTAIGIAHEDAYG

-480 VDEVVDLMKSIIAQL
+480 VDEVVDLMKPIIACL

-509 ST
+509 S

>member
-18 ALEAMMPYLTTDYG
+18 ALDAMMPYLTTDYG

-77 WALIGACEAGREQIA
+77 WALIGAAEAGREQLHQIIKTHA
-92 KAHRSVENELHG
+92 DRALISSAMSSTVET
-104 KDSMQLRS
+104 S
-112 SDQTEAL
+112 SPQTVISK
-119 QPQASPTAVD
+119 SP
-129 LESQSICNALMK
+129 
-141 CGHIITDAIEH
+141 CGHIITDQIEH

-175 REGHVNPDAVMAAI
+175 REGHVDPDAVMAAI
-189 RPDTMLVSIMV
+189 RPDTLLVSIMV

-245 VDELKVDLM
+245 VDELRVDLM
-254 SASSHKLNGPKGVGF
+254 SASSHKLNGPKGIGF
-269 LYLRRGVKLPSFL
+269 LYVRRGVKLPSFL
-282 HGGEQERGR
+282 HGGEQERVR

-298 AGIVGFARAAELACG
+298 AGIIGFARAAELACG
-313 ANPQPRAASSGMA
+313 TDPQPIASIADADTAATSTARATELACSTNLQPMSPSSG
-326 CETNSQPRTSS
+326 TG
-337 SATACETNPQTMTA
+337 TAVP
-351 SSRVDTAITS
+351 S
-361 TAGAHAAASSL
+361 TAGAPSVESYL

-381 ESAIRDHLIQRLLD
+381 ESAVRDHLIQRLLD

-409 LPNNVNVCFKYVEG
+409 LPNNVNVCFKYIEG

-480 VDEVVDLMKSIIAQL
+480 VDEVVDLMKPIIAQL
-495 REQSPLYQAISAHP
+495 REQSPLYP
-509 ST
+509 SSK

>member
-77 WALIGACEAGREQIA
+77 WALIGAAEAGKR
-92 KAHRSVENELHG
+92 
-104 KDSMQLRS
+104 
-112 SDQTEAL
+112 
-119 QPQASPTAVD
+119 
-129 LESQSICNALMK
+129 
-141 CGHIITDAIEH
+141 GHIITDTIEH
-152 HAILNTCAYLEKRG
+152 HAVLNTCTYLEKRG

-175 REGHVNPDAVMAAI
+175 QEGHVDPDAMMAAI
-189 RPDTMLVSIMV
+189 RPDTLLVSIMV

-254 SASSHKLNGPKGVGF
+254 STSSHKLNGPKGVGF
-269 LYLRRGVKLPSFL
+269 LYVRRGVKLPSFL

-298 AGIVGFARAAELACG
+298 AGIVGFTRAAELACG
-313 ANPQPRAASSGMA
+313 ANPQPMSPSSG
-326 CETNSQPRTSS
+326 TDTTS
-337 SATACETNPQTMTA
+337 
-351 SSRVDTAITS
+351 IS
-361 TAGAHAAASSL
+361 TAGAHAAESSL

-381 ESAIRDHLIQRLLD
+381 ETTVRDHLIQRLLD
-395 EIPYTSLNGDPTHR
+395 EIPYTSLNGDPAHR
-409 LPNNVNVCFKYVEG
+409 LPNNVNVCFKYIEG

-451 HVLRAIGVAHEDAYG
+451 HVLRAIGIAHEDAYG

-471 IGPETTIAD
+471 IGPETTLED
-480 VDEVVDLMKSIIAQL
+480 VDEVVDLMKPIIAHL
-495 REQSPLYQAISAHP
+495 RENSPQYRDLFITS
-509 ST
+509 

>member
-77 WALIGACEAGREQIA
+77 WALIGAAEAG
-92 KAHRSVENELHG
+92 KH
-104 KDSMQLRS
+104 
-112 SDQTEAL
+112 
-119 QPQASPTAVD
+119 
-129 LESQSICNALMK
+129 
-141 CGHIITDAIEH
+141 GHIITDTIEH

-175 REGHVNPDAVMAAI
+175 HEGHVNPDAVMAAI
-189 RPDTMLVSIMV
+189 RPDTLLVSIMV

-220 HAEETGQRI
+220 HAEETSQRI

-269 LYLRRGVKLPSFL
+269 LYVRRGVKLPSFL

-313 ANPQPRAASSGMA
+313 ANPQPMSPSSG
-326 CETNSQPRTSS
+326 T
-337 SATACETNPQTMTA
+337 
-351 SSRVDTAITS
+351 DTAATS
-361 TAGAHAAASSL
+361 TAAAQAAESPL
-372 DRMAQRIAQ
+372 GRMAQRIAQ
-381 ESAIRDHLIQRLLD
+381 ETTVRDHLIQRLLG

-409 LPNNVNVCFKYVEG
+409 LPNNVNVCFKYIEG

-480 VDEVVDLMKSIIAQL
+480 VDEVVDLMKPIIAQL
-495 REQSPLYQAISAHP
+495 REQSPLYP
-509 ST
+509 SSK

>member
-11 TTPLSKD
+11 TTPLSKE
-18 ALEAMMPYLTTDYG
+18 ALEAMMPYLTTEYG
-32 NASTVYS
+32 NASTVYT
-39 YGQRAKAAV
+39 YGQRAKAAI

-54 IAATIGAKPS
+54 IATTIGAKPS

-77 WALIGACEAGREQIA
+77 WALISTCEAGREQLS
-92 KAHRSVENELHG
+92 K
-104 KDSMQLRS
+104 
-112 SDQTEAL
+112 TL
-119 QPQASPTAVD
+119 QPQDTAAAIDQEYRCSSKAS
-129 LESQSICNALMK
+129 MK
-141 CGHIITDAIEH
+141 CGHIITDQIEH

-175 REGHVNPDAVMAAI
+175 HEGHVDPDAVMASI
-189 RPDTMLVSIMV
+189 RPDTLLVSIML

-207 IEPIAEIGARLQK
+207 LEPVAEIGARLQK

-254 SASSHKLNGPKGVGF
+254 SASSHKLSGPKGVGF
-269 LYLRRGVKLPSFL
+269 LYVRRGVKLPSFL

-298 AGIVGFARAAELACG
+298 AGIVGFARAA
-313 ANPQPRAASSGMA
+313 ASS
-326 CETNSQPRTSS
+326 
-337 SATACETNPQTMTA
+337 
-351 SSRVDTAITS
+351 I
-361 TAGAHAAASSL
+361 
-372 DRMAQRIAQ
+372 DRMAQRIAE
-381 ESAIRDHLIQRLLD
+381 ESAVRDHLIKRLLD

-409 LPNNVNVCFKYVEG
+409 LPNNVNVCFKYIEG

-430 NEKHIYASAGSAC
+430 SEKHIYASAGSAC

-451 HVLRAIGVAHEDAYG
+451 HVLTAIGIPHEDTYG

-471 IGPETTIAD
+471 IGPETTLED
-480 VDEVVDLMKSIIAQL
+480 VDEVVDLMKPIIAHL
-495 REQSPLYQAISAHP
+495 RETSPQYRNRFITS
-509 ST
+509 

>member
-18 ALEAMMPYLTTDYG
+18 ALESMMPYLTTDYG
-32 NASTVYS
+32 NASTVYT

-77 WALIGACEAGREQIA
+77 WSLIGTAEAG
-92 KAHRSVENELHG
+92 LH
-104 KDSMQLRS
+104 
-112 SDQTEAL
+112 
-119 QPQASPTAVD
+119 
-129 LESQSICNALMK
+129 
-141 CGHIITDAIEH
+141 GHIITDQIEH
-152 HAILNTCAYLEKRG
+152 HAVLNTCAYLEKRG

-175 REGHVNPDAVMAAI
+175 QEGHVDSEAVMAAI
-189 RPDTMLVSIMV
+189 RPDTLLVSIMV

-235 VQAYAHIPLD
+235 VQAYAHIPLN

-313 ANPQPRAASSGMA
+313 VNPQPMSPSSG
-326 CETNSQPRTSS
+326 TG
-337 SATACETNPQTMTA
+337 TAA
-351 SSRVDTAITS
+351 TS
-361 TAGAHAAASSL
+361 TVAARAPESSI

-381 ESAIRDHLIQRLLD
+381 ETAVRDHFIQRLLE

-451 HVLRAIGVAHEDAYG
+451 HVLRAIGIAHEDAYG

-480 VDEVVDLMKSIIAQL
+480 VDEVVDLMKPIIAQL
-495 REQSPLYQAISAHP
+495 REQSPMYKNQSAIS
-509 ST
+509 S

>member
-11 TTPLSKD
+11 TTPLSKE
-18 ALEAMMPYLTTDYG
+18 ALEAMMPYLTTEYG
-32 NASTVYS
+32 NASTVYT
-39 YGQRAKAAV
+39 YGQRAKAAI

-54 IAATIGAKPS
+54 IAITIGAKPS

-77 WALIGACEAGREQIA
+77 WALISTCEAGREQLS
-92 KAHRSVENELHG
+92 K
-104 KDSMQLRS
+104 
-112 SDQTEAL
+112 TL
-119 QPQASPTAVD
+119 QPQATATAVD
-129 LESQSICNALMK
+129 QKYRCSSKALMK
-141 CGHIITDAIEH
+141 CGHIITDQIEH
-152 HAILNTCAYLEKRG
+152 HAILHTCAYLEKRG

-175 REGHVNPDAVMAAI
+175 HEGHVDPDAVMAAT
-189 RPDTMLVSIMV
+189 RPDTLLVSIMV

-207 IEPIAEIGARLQK
+207 LEPIAEIGARLQK
-220 HAEETGQRI
+220 HAAETGQRI

-269 LYLRRGVKLPSFL
+269 LYVRRGVKLPSFL

-313 ANPQPRAASSGMA
+313 VN
-326 CETNSQPRTSS
+326 T
-337 SATACETNPQTMTA
+337 
-351 SSRVDTAITS
+351 
-361 TAGAHAAASSL
+361 
-372 DRMAQRIAQ
+372 Q
-381 ESAIRDHLIQRLLD
+381 ESAVRDHLIKRLLD

-409 LPNNVNVCFKYVEG
+409 LPNNVNVCFKYIEG

-451 HVLRAIGVAHEDAYG
+451 HVLTAIGIAHEDAYG

-471 IGPETTIAD
+471 IGPETTLED
-480 VDEVVDLMKSIIAQL
+480 VDEVVDLMKPIIACL

-509 ST
+509 S

>member
-11 TTPLSKD
+11 TTPLSKE
-18 ALEAMMPYLTTDYG
+18 ALEAMMPYLTTEYG
-32 NASTVYS
+32 NASTVYT
-39 YGQRAKAAV
+39 YGQRTKAAV

-77 WALIGACEAGREQIA
+77 WALISTCEAGREQLS
-92 KAHRSVENELHG
+92 K
-104 KDSMQLRS
+104 
-112 SDQTEAL
+112 TL
-119 QPQASPTAVD
+119 QPQATAAAVD
-129 LESQSICNALMK
+129 QKYRCSSKALMK
-141 CGHIITDAIEH
+141 CGHIITDQIEH
-152 HAILNTCAYLEKRG
+152 HAILHTCAYLEKRG

-175 REGHVNPDAVMAAI
+175 HEGHVDPDAVMAAI
-189 RPDTMLVSIMV
+189 RPDTLLVSIMV

-207 IEPIAEIGARLQK
+207 LEPIAEIGARLQK
-220 HAEETGQRI
+220 HAAETGQRI

-269 LYLRRGVKLPSFL
+269 LYVRRGVKLPSFL

-313 ANPQPRAASSGMA
+313 VN
-326 CETNSQPRTSS
+326 T
-337 SATACETNPQTMTA
+337 
-351 SSRVDTAITS
+351 
-361 TAGAHAAASSL
+361 
-372 DRMAQRIAQ
+372 Q
-381 ESAIRDHLIQRLLD
+381 ESAVRDHLIKRLLD

-409 LPNNVNVCFKYVEG
+409 LPNNVNVCFKYIEG

-451 HVLRAIGVAHEDAYG
+451 HVLTAIGIAHEDAYG

-471 IGPETTIAD
+471 IGPETTLED
-480 VDEVVDLMKSIIAQL
+480 VDEVVDLMKPIIACL

-509 ST
+509 S

>member
-11 TTPLSKD
+11 TTPLSKA

-32 NASTVYS
+32 NASTVYT

-77 WALIGACEAGREQIA
+77 WALIGAAEAGREQLHQIIKTHA
-92 KAHRSVENELHG
+92 DRALISSAMSSTVET
-104 KDSMQLRS
+104 S
-112 SDQTEAL
+112 SPQTVISK
-119 QPQASPTAVD
+119 SP
-129 LESQSICNALMK
+129 
-141 CGHIITDAIEH
+141 CGHIITDQIEH
-152 HAILNTCAYLEKRG
+152 HAVLNTCAYLEKRG

-175 REGHVNPDAVMAAI
+175 REGHVDPDAVMAAI
-189 RPDTMLVSIMV
+189 RPDTLLVSIMV

-220 HAEETGQRI
+220 HAEETGQHI

-313 ANPQPRAASSGMA
+313 VLDTRIPS
-326 CETNSQPRTSS
+326 ET
-337 SATACETNPQTMTA
+337 
-351 SSRVDTAITS
+351 VV
-361 TAGAHAAASSL
+361 
-372 DRMAQRIAQ
+372 
-381 ESAIRDHLIQRLLD
+381 RDHLIQRLLD

-409 LPNNVNVCFKYVEG
+409 LPNNVNVCFKYIEG

-471 IGPETTIAD
+471 ISPETTIAD
-480 VDEVVDLMKSIIAQL
+480 VDEVVDLMKPIIAQL

-509 ST
+509 S

>member
-11 TTPLSKD
+11 TTPLSKE
-18 ALEAMMPYLTTDYG
+18 ALEAMMPYLTTEYG
-32 NASTVYS
+32 NASTVYT
-39 YGQRAKAAV
+39 YGQRAKAAI

-54 IAATIGAKPS
+54 IATTIGAKPS

-77 WALIGACEAGREQIA
+77 WALIGAAEAGREQLHQITQTHA
-92 KAHRSVENELHG
+92 DRALISSAMSSTVET
-104 KDSMQLRS
+104 S
-112 SDQTEAL
+112 SPQTVISKY
-119 QPQASPTAVD
+119 P
-129 LESQSICNALMK
+129 
-141 CGHIITDAIEH
+141 CGHIITDQIEH
-152 HAILNTCAYLEKRG
+152 HAILHTCAYLEKRG

-175 REGHVNPDAVMAAI
+175 HEGHVDPDAVMAAI
-189 RPDTMLVSIMV
+189 RPDTLLVSIMV

-220 HAEETGQRI
+220 HAAETSQRI

-235 VQAYAHIPLD
+235 VQAYAHIPLN

-254 SASSHKLNGPKGVGF
+254 SASSHKLSGPKGVGF

-298 AGIVGFARAAELACG
+298 AGIVGFARAA
-313 ANPQPRAASSGMA
+313 ASS
-326 CETNSQPRTSS
+326 
-337 SATACETNPQTMTA
+337 
-351 SSRVDTAITS
+351 I
-361 TAGAHAAASSL
+361 

-381 ESAIRDHLIQRLLD
+381 ESAVRDHLIKRLLD

-409 LPNNVNVCFKYVEG
+409 LPNNVNVCFKYIEV

-451 HVLRAIGVAHEDAYG
+451 HVLTAIGIPHEDAYG

-471 IGPETTIAD
+471 IGPETPIAD
-480 VDEVVDLMKSIIAQL
+480 VDEVVDLMKPIITHL
-495 REQSPLYQAISAHP
+495 REQSPLYKNQSAIS
-509 ST
+509 S

>member
-11 TTPLSKD
+11 TTPLSKE
-18 ALEAMMPYLTTDYG
+18 ALEAMMPYLTTEYG
-32 NASTVYS
+32 NASTVYT
-39 YGQRAKAAV
+39 YGQRAKAAI

-54 IAATIGAKPS
+54 IATTIGAKPS

-77 WALIGACEAGREQIA
+77 WALISTCEAGREQLS
-92 KAHRSVENELHG
+92 K
-104 KDSMQLRS
+104 
-112 SDQTEAL
+112 TL
-119 QPQASPTAVD
+119 QPQATAAAVD
-129 LESQSICNALMK
+129 QKYRCSSKALMK
-141 CGHIITDAIEH
+141 CGHIITDQIEH
-152 HAILNTCAYLEKRG
+152 HAILHTCAYLEKRG

-175 REGHVNPDAVMAAI
+175 HEGHVDPDAVMAAI
-189 RPDTMLVSIMV
+189 RPDTLLVSIMV

-207 IEPIAEIGARLQK
+207 LEPIAEIGARLQK
-220 HAEETGQRI
+220 HAAETGQRI

-269 LYLRRGVKLPSFL
+269 LYVRRGVKLPSFL

-313 ANPQPRAASSGMA
+313 VN
-326 CETNSQPRTSS
+326 T
-337 SATACETNPQTMTA
+337 
-351 SSRVDTAITS
+351 
-361 TAGAHAAASSL
+361 
-372 DRMAQRIAQ
+372 Q
-381 ESAIRDHLIQRLLD
+381 ESAVRDHLIKRLLV

-409 LPNNVNVCFKYVEG
+409 LPNNVNVCFKYIEG

-451 HVLRAIGVAHEDAYG
+451 HVLTAIGIAHEDAYG

-471 IGPETTIAD
+471 IGPETTLED
-480 VDEVVDLMKSIIAQL
+480 VDEVVDLMKPIIAHL
-495 REQSPLYQAISAHP
+495 RETSPQYRNRFITS
-509 ST
+509 

>member
-11 TTPLSKD
+11 TTPLSKE
-18 ALEAMMPYLTTDYG
+18 ALEAMMPYLTTEYG
-32 NASTVYS
+32 NASTVYT
-39 YGQRAKAAV
+39 YGQRAKAAI

-77 WALIGACEAGREQIA
+77 WALIGTCEAGREQLS
-92 KAHRSVENELHG
+92 K
-104 KDSMQLRS
+104 
-112 SDQTEAL
+112 TL
-119 QPQASPTAVD
+119 QPQDTATAVD
-129 LESQSICNALMK
+129 QEYRCSSKASMK
-141 CGHIITDAIEH
+141 CGHIITDQIEH
-152 HAILNTCAYLEKRG
+152 HAILHTCAYLEKRG

-175 REGHVNPDAVMAAI
+175 HEGHVDPDAVMAAI
-189 RPDTMLVSIMV
+189 RPDTLLVSIMV

-207 IEPIAEIGARLQK
+207 LEPIAEIGARLQK
-220 HAEETGQRI
+220 HAAETGQRI

-235 VQAYAHIPLD
+235 VQAYAHIPLN

-254 SASSHKLNGPKGVGF
+254 SASSHKLSGPKGVGF

-298 AGIVGFARAAELACG
+298 AGIVGFARAAELACSV
-313 ANPQPRAASSGMA
+313 N
-326 CETNSQPRTSS
+326 T
-337 SATACETNPQTMTA
+337 
-351 SSRVDTAITS
+351 
-361 TAGAHAAASSL
+361 
-372 DRMAQRIAQ
+372 Q
-381 ESAIRDHLIQRLLD
+381 ESAVRDHLIKRLLD

-409 LPNNVNVCFKYVEG
+409 LPNNVNVCFKYIEG

-430 NEKHIYASAGSAC
+430 SEKHIYASAGSAC

-451 HVLRAIGVAHEDAYG
+451 HVLTAIGIPHEDAYG

-471 IGPETTIAD
+471 IGPETTLED
-480 VDEVVDLMKSIIAQL
+480 VDEVVDLMKPIIAHL
-495 REQSPLYQAISAHP
+495 REQSPQYRNRFITS
-509 ST
+509 